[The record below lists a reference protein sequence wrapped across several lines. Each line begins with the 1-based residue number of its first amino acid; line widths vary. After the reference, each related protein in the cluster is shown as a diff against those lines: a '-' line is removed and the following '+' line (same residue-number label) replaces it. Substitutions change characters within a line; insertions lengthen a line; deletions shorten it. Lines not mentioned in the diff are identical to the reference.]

1 MCGHGVSGISSAATP
16 SASDVGSNVRSPS
29 ALDALGGVWKRLEPS
44 SLCHV
49 YTETP
54 GPTSLFTPE
63 NTPLQL
69 FSRFFTSE
77 VWDLLVVET
86 NRVAVRVCGNTPR
99 AHPWTEVT
107 VQEMKAFCGV
117 LIFMGVCKQPRLDL
131 YWSTKFPLSMELLM
145 L

>member
-1 MCGHGVSGISSAATP
+1 MSRGRRVMCGHGVSGISSAATP
-16 SASDVGSNVRSPS
+16 SASDVGSTVRSPS

-49 YTETP
+49 YAEIP

-77 VWDLLVVET
+77 VWELLVVET
-86 NRVAVRVCGNTPR
+86 NRVAGRVVEKLLEPVHGLT
-99 AHPWTEVT
+99 
-107 VQEMKAFCGV
+107 
-117 LIFMGVCKQPRLDL
+117 L
-131 YWSTKFPLSMELLM
+131 LSRK
-145 L
+145 